1 MNKDFKDVRIM
12 DNFYQSSSF
21 FPMPLTLIGTLN

>member
-21 FPMPLTLIGTLN
+21 FPMPLTLMEP

>member
-21 FPMPLTLIGTLN
+21 FSNAFNPNWNLK